1 MKILNILSDSN
12 IGGAGR
18 LLVHY
23 LRNFDRARF
32 DGWVALPK
40 GSALIPA
47 VRETGFPVIELEY
60 GADQSWDRRSV
71 GELRRVIR
79 ELRPD
84 IVHCHSSLSG
94 RVAAW
99 LERVPG
105 RFYTRHSVFPPSK
118 KLTTF
123 PGKQLNGLLNRVLST
138 DIVAVA
144 EAAKKNLTDTG
155 VPADMITVII
165 NGVEPLR
172 EVTPAECEALRDALG
187 VGRDDFVCGIVARLE
202 DYKGH
207 SYLLETAKTVL
218 AARPATD
225 FLIVGDGSQ
234 ADALKKQAADLG
246 ITGNVLFTGFTDDVA
261 PYYGIMDLNLNC
273 SWGTEA
279 TSLALA
285 EGMSAGVPAVATTY
299 GGNPCMIE
307 DGVNGLLV
315 PEKDPGAMAA
325 AILSLID
332 DPARLADLSAAARRV
347 YAEKFTARAMTEQ
360 LEAMYE
366 RRGGERGFL

>member
-47 VRETGFPVIELEY
+47 VWETGFPVIELEY

-207 SYLLETAKTVL
+207 SYLLETAKAVL
-218 AARPATD
+218 AAHPATD

-307 DGVNGLLV
+307 DGKNGLLV
-315 PEKDPGAMAA
+315 PEKDPDAMAA

-366 RRGGERGFL
+366 RRGRERGF

>member
-40 GSALIPA
+40 GSALIPS

-99 LERVPG
+99 LEHVPG

-187 VGRDDFVCGIVARLE
+187 VGRGDFVCGIVARLE

-207 SYLLETAKTVL
+207 SYLLEAAKAVL
-218 AARPATD
+218 AAHPATD

-366 RRGGERGFL
+366 RRGRERGFL

>member
-99 LERVPG
+99 LEHVPG

-155 VPADMITVII
+155 VPADMITVIL

-187 VGRDDFVCGIVARLE
+187 IGRDDFVCGIVARLE

-207 SYLLETAKTVL
+207 SYLLEAAKAVL
-218 AARPATD
+218 AAHPATD

-246 ITGNVLFTGFTDDVA
+246 ITGNVLFAGFTDDVA

-315 PEKDPGAMAA
+315 PEKDPDAMAA

-332 DPARLADLSAAARRV
+332 DPERLADLSAAARRV

>member
-40 GSALIPA
+40 DSALIPA

-99 LERVPG
+99 LEHVPG

-172 EVTPAECEALRDALG
+172 EVTPAECEALRDTLG

-207 SYLLETAKTVL
+207 SYLLESAKKVL
-218 AARPATD
+218 AAHPATD

-307 DGVNGLLV
+307 DGKNGLLV

-332 DPARLADLSAAARRV
+332 DPERLADLSAAARRV
-347 YAEKFTARAMTEQ
+347 YAEKFTARAMAEQ

-366 RRGGERGFL
+366 ARGEERGFL

>member
-40 GSALIPA
+40 DSALIPA

-84 IVHCHSSLSG
+84 IVHCHPSLSG

-99 LERVPG
+99 LEHVPG

-187 VGRDDFVCGIVARLE
+187 IGRDDFVCGIVARLE

-207 SYLLETAKTVL
+207 SYLLETAKAVL
-218 AARPATD
+218 AAHPATD

-307 DGVNGLLV
+307 DGKNGLLV

-332 DPARLADLSAAARRV
+332 DPERLADLSAAARRV
-347 YAEKFTARAMTEQ
+347 YAEKFTARAMAEQ

-366 RRGGERGFL
+366 ARGEERGFL

>member
-99 LERVPG
+99 LEHVPG

-234 ADALKKQAADLG
+234 ADALKKQAEDLG

>member
-47 VRETGFPVIELEY
+47 VRDTGFPVVELEY

-207 SYLLETAKTVL
+207 SYLLEAAKTVL
-218 AARPATD
+218 AAHPATD

-366 RRGGERGFL
+366 ARGEERGFL

>member
-40 GSALIPA
+40 GSALIPS

-99 LERVPG
+99 LEHVPG

-187 VGRDDFVCGIVARLE
+187 VGRGDFVCGIVARLE

-207 SYLLETAKTVL
+207 SYLLEAAKAVL
-218 AARPATD
+218 AAHPATD

-307 DGVNGLLV
+307 DGKNGLLV

-366 RRGGERGFL
+366 RRGRERGFL

>member
-99 LERVPG
+99 LEHVPG

-172 EVTPAECEALRDALG
+172 KVTPAECEALRDALG

-207 SYLLETAKTVL
+207 SYLLETAKAVL
-218 AARPATD
+218 AAHPATD

-246 ITGNVLFTGFTDDVA
+246 ITGNVLFAGFTDDVA

-307 DGVNGLLV
+307 DGKNGLLV

-332 DPARLADLSAAARRV
+332 NPARLADLSAAARRV

-366 RRGGERGFL
+366 RRGRERGFL

>member
-207 SYLLETAKTVL
+207 SYLLETAKAVL
-218 AARPATD
+218 AAHPATD

-246 ITGNVLFTGFTDDVA
+246 ITGNVLFVGFTDDVA

-315 PEKDPGAMAA
+315 PEKDPDAMAA

-332 DPARLADLSAAARRV
+332 DPARLADFSAAARRV

-366 RRGGERGFL
+366 RRGGERGF

>member
-99 LERVPG
+99 LEHVPG

-187 VGRDDFVCGIVARLE
+187 IGRDDFVCGIVARLE

-207 SYLLETAKTVL
+207 SYLLEAAKTVL
-218 AARPATD
+218 AAHPATD

-307 DGVNGLLV
+307 DGKNGLLV
-315 PEKDPGAMAA
+315 PEKDPDAMAA

-366 RRGGERGFL
+366 RRGRERGF